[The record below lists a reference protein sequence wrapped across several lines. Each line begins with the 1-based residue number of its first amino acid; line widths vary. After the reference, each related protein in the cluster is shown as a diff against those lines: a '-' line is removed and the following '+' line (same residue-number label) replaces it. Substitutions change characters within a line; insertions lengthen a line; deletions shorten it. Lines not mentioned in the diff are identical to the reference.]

1 MGEGEGEGEGEGD
14 GDGDSE
20 GNVLG
25 AVSLPTVSPVTR
37 SSLVQT
43 CR

>member
-1 MGEGEGEGEGEGD
+1 MGVGEGEGEGD
-14 GDGDSE
+14 GE

-25 AVSLPTVSPVTR
+25 AVSLLSVSPEAW